1 MEKKFSSITE
11 NPLIFLYI
19 FNQFLS
25 LPLPWPTQPTRRRRR
40 GVQLLRP
47 LPGAHYHHKP
57 HLYPKPQSQSQTLPP
72 PSSASSYPN
81 PNPNPYPA
89 AAAAAAAAAEPYA
102 LNPYAVYEAPP
113 AAAAAAVSQGYVA
126 PAPPPG
132 QPPPPGT
139 AEAGGGAGSAYYYG
153 AVGGDAAAA
162 AAAGLAYYYGAPN
175 SYYAPSDCCGAW
187 QNCACNADNVSQRNM
202 AVNNWIFQW
211 NYCDNLTLH
220 LSPILGQPI
229 STPANQER
237 FTKTHQEES
246 QEAPHTPAFCEV
258 CKVDCNSADVLK
270 THKQGRKHKKN
281 LQKLQESITPKP
293 VVQAPTTTVAS
304 SQETLDA
311 NQGNTVTLGQQTK
324 KKKKKA
330 AATAASAEEL
340 ELKKRRVLTGG
351 AAEENVK
358 VCTVCNVVANNQK
371 VFDYHIAG
379 QKHAAMV
386 KKQQERERQ
395 TAPVS

>member
-1 MEKKFSSITE
+1 MEDYEPVVGSSNGITATTSPYTYPPYWVNQYPHPPTKSALLKPTKKK
-11 NPLIFLYI
+11 
-19 FNQFLS
+19 
-25 LPLPWPTQPTRRRRR
+25 
-40 GVQLLRP
+40 VK
-47 LPGAHYHHKP
+47 KP
-57 HLYPKPQSQSQTLPP
+57 
-72 PSSASSYPN
+72 
-81 PNPNPYPA
+81 
-89 AAAAAAAAAEPYA
+89 
-102 LNPYAVYEAPP
+102 
-113 AAAAAAVSQGYVA
+113 
-126 PAPPPG
+126 
-132 QPPPPGT
+132 
-139 AEAGGGAGSAYYYG
+139 
-153 AVGGDAAAA
+153 
-162 AAAGLAYYYGAPN
+162 
-175 SYYAPSDCCGAW
+175 
-187 QNCACNADNVSQRNM
+187 
-202 AVNNWIFQW
+202 
-211 NYCDNLTLH
+211 
-220 LSPILGQPI
+220 PIP
-229 STPANQER
+229 
-237 FTKTHQEES
+237 
-246 QEAPHTPAFCEV
+246 PAFCEV